1 MNELFEIE
9 LKYAADH
16 VDWTDFQDK
25 VNVYL
30 YSKYDTLSK
39 KAKITCRNINGAL
52 DTFYDV
58 HGVAVR
64 FRRKEGGKTGELT
77 IKSRHA
83 ADSTVS
89 RDEIDLFLTPPDKT
103 AVDAFMAKLGGKEL
117 FTLTKDYCLF
127 EVKTDKLDLDVVIYH
142 AYNGDLERFFIEVE
156 VGKKSKIS
164 TEKAMVLVGK
174 LGKDISK
181 MFKLGPPLNSSLFEI
196 FNDKHP
202 HRPLGPNDRFM

>member
-16 VDWTDFQDK
+16 VALSEFK
-25 VNVYL
+25 VKVKDYL
-30 YSKYDTLSK
+30 NKKFRDALFRGDADLS
-39 KAKITCRNINGAL
+39 CRDIDGAL
-52 DTFYDV
+52 DTFYLLN
-58 HGVAVR
+58 GVPIR
-64 FRRKEGGKTGELT
+64 FRRKAGANAGSGELT
-77 IKSRHA
+77 IKERHQ

-89 RDEIDLFLTPPDKT
+89 RDEIDLFLKPHDKK
-103 AVDAFMAKLGGKEL
+103 ALDAFMAKLGGKEL
-117 FTLTKDYCLF
+117 FTLTKDYLLF

-142 AYNGDLERFFIEVE
+142 AYNDHLSRHFIEVE

-181 MFKLGPPLNSSLFEI
+181 MFKLGPPLNQSLFEI
-196 FNDKHP
+196 FDEN
-202 HRPLGPNDRFM
+202 RISRQ

>member
-16 VDWTDFQDK
+16 VGWMDFKTK
-25 VNVYL
+25 VTEYL
-30 YSKYDTLSK
+30 YKKYDTTSG
-39 KAKITCRNINGAL
+39 KAEITVRDIDGAL
-52 DTFYDV
+52 DTFYLLNSIPI
-58 HGVAVR
+58 R
-64 FRRKEGGKTGELT
+64 FRRKAGAGAGSGELT
-77 IKSRHA
+77 IKARHQ

-89 RDEIDLFLTPPDKT
+89 RDEIDLFLKPHDKT
-103 AVDAFMAKLGGKEL
+103 ALDAFMGKLGGKEL

-142 AYNGDLERFFIEVE
+142 AYNEDLSRYFIEVE

-181 MFKLGPPLNSSLFEI
+181 MFKLGAPLNQSLFEI
-196 FNDKHP
+196 FNEN
-202 HRPLGPNDRFM
+202 RIQRQ

>member
-1 MNELFEIE
+1 MNDLFEIE

-16 VDWTDFQDK
+16 VCWLDFEEK
-25 VNVYL
+25 VKEYL
-30 YSKYDTLSK
+30 YKKYDTTNG
-39 KAKITCRNINGAL
+39 KAEVTVRSIDGAL
-52 DTFYDV
+52 DTFYLLN
-58 HGVAVR
+58 GLPIR
-64 FRRKEGGKTGELT
+64 FRRKAGANAGKGELT
-77 IKSRHA
+77 IKVRHQ

-89 RDEIDLFLTPPDKT
+89 RDEIDLFLVPPDKK
-103 AVDAFMAKLGGKEL
+103 AVDAFMGKLGGKEL

-142 AYNGDLERFFIEVE
+142 AYNDHLSRYFIEVE

-181 MFKLGPPLNSSLFEI
+181 MFKLGPPLNQSLFEI
-196 FNDKHP
+196 FNENHLSRLRDV
-202 HRPLGPNDRFM
+202 